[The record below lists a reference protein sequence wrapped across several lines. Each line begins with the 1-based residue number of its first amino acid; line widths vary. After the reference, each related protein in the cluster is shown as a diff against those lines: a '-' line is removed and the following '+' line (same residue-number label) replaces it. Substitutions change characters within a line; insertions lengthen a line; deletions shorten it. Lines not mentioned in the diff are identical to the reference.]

1 MSLLLSC
8 KYNRA
13 GVELE
18 EGNHLGLEK
27 SVEGQG
33 MGLEGMFW
41 RSD

>member
-8 KYNRA
+8 KYSRA

-18 EGNHLGLEK
+18 ERNLLGLEK
-27 SVEGQG
+27 SVKGQG
-33 MGLEGMFW
+33 MGLEGMFL